1 MPQNPDHHPDAQDA
15 QNAQPPVDSTDL
27 FSGWDPFAGAVPPA
41 PEQERP
47 LLINNRVNGPVPFG
61 APVPA
66 QSPVNPTGQRAA
78 TVGNLAIDL
87 SVNDIY
93 GRWLTF
99 HVNNPHVYREL
110 RTQAMEAKG
119 DSFISGISYFTEH
132 ARWKRRFSTEGEAY
146 KMPNAFR
153 SMYARMLM
161 EQEPALDGFFNTA
174 ELRSAVWPEDQ
185 ASRDRR
191 AETLR

>member
-1 MPQNPDHHPDAQDA
+1 MPQDPDDHLPTEAA
-15 QNAQPPVDSTDL
+15 PPPMDSTDL

-41 PEQERP
+41 
-47 LLINNRVNGPVPFG
+47 
-61 APVPA
+61 
-66 QSPVNPTGQRAA
+66 NPTGQRAA

-110 RTQAMEAKG
+110 RTLALEAKG
-119 DSFISGISYFTEH
+119 DSFISGIGYFTEQ

-153 SMYARMLM
+153 SMYARLLM

-185 ASRDRR
+185 ASRDHR